1 MDPTALLID
10 LHLRQHRQGPGSDEA
25 TALALALS
33 GLETGR
39 ELKIAD
45 IGCGTGAST
54 LALASVLDA
63 DITAIDLFPAFLDEL
78 KRRAEAAGVAD
89 SITCSAASMDDLSF
103 DERSLDAIWAEG
115 AIYNIGFENG
125 IRQWRRFLKPGGI
138 LAVSELTW
146 LTEKRP
152 AALADHWNR
161 EYAEVAAASEKMRQ
175 IEAAGYI
182 PVGYFPLPKACWLD
196 HYYRPLQA
204 SFAGFLE
211 RHSGEA
217 MAQDIVDAEEV
228 EIALYE
234 RHAEHISY
242 GFYIARR
249 FDD

>member
-1 MDPTALLID
+1 MDPTELLID

-39 ELKIAD
+39 KLKIAD

-54 LALASVLDA
+54 LALASALDA

-78 KRRAEAAGVAD
+78 NRRAKAAGVAD

-103 DERSLDAIWAEG
+103 DEHSLDAIWAEG
-115 AIYNIGFENG
+115 AIYNIGFDNG
-125 IRQWRRFLKPGGI
+125 IRQWRRFLRPGGI

-152 AALADHWNR
+152 AELSDHWNR
-161 EYAEVAAASEKMRQ
+161 EYPEVAMASEKMRQ
-175 IEAAGYI
+175 IEAAGYV
-182 PVGYFPLPKACWLD
+182 PVGYFPLPKACWFD

-217 MAQDIVDAEEV
+217 IAQDIIDAEEV

-234 RHAEHISY
+234 QHADYISY